1 MSTKESVFSILLSR
15 RGTFVSGEELAQELD
30 VSRVAVWKAIQG
42 LMEDGAVIESS
53 KGQGYRLD
61 DPGYNQLALSSLVSI
76 PVFYLDE
83 VDSTNSEARRLA
95 ASGQQAP
102 FVVIAR
108 RQSSG
113 RGRRGRSFESG
124 EGGIY
129 LSLVVDGQMATSTQS
144 MTTRTALG
152 VAKAIESLGLEVGI
166 KWVND
171 IYVHGRKAVGILC
184 EGIVSME
191 ESRVSQ
197 VVIGVGVNWTT
208 ASFPPELE
216 DVAVSLFP
224 DGKVV
229 MPKADFVALEV
240 DSILA
245 SLKDEDYL
253 DGYRKRCFIIGRDV
267 DVVRLENRRRAHVEA
282 IDDEAHLVVRY
293 EDGQVEHLSSGEV
306 SVRPLA

>member
-1 MSTKESVFSILLSR
+1 MSTKERVFSILLSR
-15 RGTFVSGEELAQELD
+15 RGAFVSGEELAQELE
-30 VSRVAVWKAIQG
+30 VSRVAVWKAIQS

-61 DPGYNQLALSSLVSI
+61 DPGYNQLALSSLVSV
-76 PVFYLDE
+76 PVYFFDE

-95 ASGQQAP
+95 ASGQEAP
-102 FVVIAR
+102 FVVIAS
-108 RQSSG
+108 RQSGG
-113 RGRRGRSFESG
+113 RGRRGRSFESA

-129 LSLVVDGQMATSTQS
+129 LSLVVDGQASPSTES

-152 VAKAIESLGLEVGI
+152 VARAIESVGLEVGI

-171 IYVHGRKAVGILC
+171 IFVGGRKAVGILC

-191 ESRVSQ
+191 EARVSQ

-216 DVAVSLFP
+216 DVATSLFP
-224 DGKVV
+224 DGKAP
-229 MPKADFVALEV
+229 MSKADFAALEV

-245 SLKDEDYL
+245 SLEDEDYL
-253 DGYRKRCFIIGRDV
+253 DGYRKRCFVIGRDV
-267 DVVRLENRRRAHVEA
+267 DVVRMGASRRAHVEA
-282 IDDEAHLVVRY
+282 LDDEAHLVVRY